1 MRMLWMYPY
10 PFPLPRSGR
19 GDDGKHNESLR
30 KWRSEAN
37 RLDSCASWL
46 LSRRA
51 VIARHGVLLALL
63 FGLCIP
69 CSSVWAHPEGFSG
82 VHFTIDANRM
92 RAAITV
98 HTRDLDHWFPPQR
111 FPDYI
116 ADVTREMEKSVDD
129 IVEVQLDGQPLPVDN
144 VRAFLVE
151 VGLIEIDVDFKLP
164 AAADTVEL
172 LIWSKHLIHLPRGHQ
187 QLLHVE
193 DRREIA
199 PDAEHGVIRLEDVL
213 GDERDA
219 AAILLPTIHATGSR
233 PVPVAAADEDDAAEN
248 FADHKTNRVEDLDD
262 AADDRDA
269 DSTSSAQ
276 RTPKVGTVAG
286 QSSSRISF
294 FWFGVRHI
302 LTGYDHLLFL
312 AALLLACTTLREAA
326 AIITC
331 FTLAH
336 SITLALAALDIV
348 RIPASMVEPAI
359 ALTIVYV
366 AIENLVHTPVLWQR
380 AAITCSFGLV
390 HGLGFASALREIGLG
405 TLPGGVFLPLLTFNL
420 GVEAGQLCVAACCF
434 PVLAFA
440 RKQKARGS
448 ILVTAGSA
456 LIALFGGYW
465 FVSRVVSMF
474 LSGP

>member
-1 MRMLWMYPY
+1 MRH
-10 PFPLPRSGR
+10 S
-19 GDDGKHNESLR
+19 
-30 KWRSEAN
+30 
-37 RLDSCASWL
+37 
-46 LSRRA
+46 
-51 VIARHGVLLALL
+51 VLLTLL
-63 FGLCIP
+63 FGLSLP
-69 CSSVWAHPEGFSG
+69 CPQAWAHPEGFSG
-82 VHFTIDANRM
+82 LHFTIDANRM

-98 HTRDLDHWFPPQR
+98 HTRDLDNWFPPYR

-116 ADVTREMEKSVDD
+116 TDVTREMEKSVDG
-129 IVEVQLDGQPLPVDN
+129 IVEVQLDGQPLPVDS
-144 VRAFLVE
+144 VRAFLLE

-187 QLLHVE
+187 QLLYVE

-213 GDERDA
+213 AIERDA
-219 AAILLPTIHATGSR
+219 AATLLPTIRATGSGSA
-233 PVPVAAADEDDAAEN
+233 PAAAAGEDAAAHN
-248 FADHKTNRVEDLDD
+248 THRVEPLAD
-262 AADDRDA
+262 ATDGNGVNG
-269 DSTSSAQ
+269 TSSAQ
-276 RTPKVGTVAG
+276 RTPKVGSRSG
-286 QSSSRISF
+286 QSASRISF
-294 FWFGVRHI
+294 FRFGVEHI

-348 RIPASMVEPAI
+348 RIPASIIEPAI

-405 TLPGGVFLPLLTFNL
+405 TIPGGIFLPLLTFNL

-434 PVLAFA
+434 PVLVFA
-440 RKQKARGS
+440 RKREPRSS
-448 ILVTAGSA
+448 ILMTAGST

-465 FVSRVVSMF
+465 FVSRIVSLF